1 MKLRKLLSVGILM
14 FLILLGYGFNS
25 YSETEVEPKI
35 QLAKIPLSL
44 QLGVLD
50 KSIGPDTP
58 NPQPLAKDHKDS
70 GAPLVGQKYTGF
82 KEAVGFK
89 ESRGNYGS
97 INTLGYMGK
106 YQFGSGTL
114 ALLGIRD
121 SIKFLHSAELQETVF
136 AANLARN
143 KWVLRRE
150 IKNFSGTNINGI
162 LITESG
168 LLAAAH
174 LAGPGNVKKY
184 LRTQGTA
191 VVKDAYGTSIED
203 YLSLFGG
210 YDLSLVKA
218 RKSIKINGDPFFRV
232 S

>member
-14 FLILLGYGFNS
+14 FLILVGYGFNS
-25 YSETEVEPKI
+25 YSETEVEPEI
-35 QLAKIPLSL
+35 QLATLPPSL
-44 QLGVLD
+44 QLGELT
-50 KSIGPDTP
+50 KSIGPGERNT
-58 NPQPLAKDHKDS
+58 QPLTTAYQRF
-70 GAPLVGQKYTGF
+70 GAPGVGQKYTGF

-89 ESRGNYGS
+89 ESRGNYSS

-121 SIKFLHSAELQETVF
+121 SINFLHSSELQETVF

-150 IKNFSGTNINGI
+150 IKNFSGTKINGI

-184 LRTQGTA
+184 LRTQGTTVA
-191 VVKDAYGTSIED
+191 KDAYGTSIED

-210 YDLSLVKA
+210 YDLSLIKA
-218 RKSIKINGDPFFRV
+218 RKNIKINGDPFFRV

>member
-1 MKLRKLLSVGILM
+1 MKLRKLFSAAILM

-25 YSETEVEPKI
+25 YSGTEVRPEIK
-35 QLAKIPLSL
+35 LATIPLSL
-44 QLGVLD
+44 QAGELD
-50 KSIGPDTP
+50 KSIGPDAHH
-58 NPQPLAKDHKDS
+58 PQLLTTDHLGS
-70 GAPLVGQKYTGF
+70 GAPFVWRKYTGF

-89 ESRGNYGS
+89 ESRGNYSS

-114 ALLGIRD
+114 ALLGVRD
-121 SIKFLHSAELQETVF
+121 SSKFLHSAELQETVF
-136 AANLARN
+136 AANLSRN

-150 IKNFSGTNINGI
+150 IKNFSGTKINGI

-184 LRTQGTA
+184 LRTLGTA

-210 YDLSLVKA
+210 YDLSLIKA
-218 RKSIKINGDPFFRV
+218 LKSIKINGDPFFRV